1 MLVKAGSWA
10 FDTGREA
17 IAGLV
22 RAETFQRPGSARRS
36 AGSRPLGSL
45 AVTSRVVDRSGV
57 GEVVLD
63 PARLRA
69 LGAGGLFWLDLH
81 APDQEQLA
89 ALNEAFGFH
98 PLALEDSSH
107 FNQRSK
113 LEDYEGFSF
122 LVLYGHTPD
131 EDDLV
136 EVHLYVGE
144 TFVVTVRRDESP
156 SVEELYR
163 QFGGGL
169 PEHETAAHLLY
180 RIADALVDSFFPALS
195 RYDDRL
201 ELIEDDLIRNP
212 KQEHLQDVFAMRRR
226 LARLRRVIS
235 PQRDLLGRI
244 AAGANEIPGMTP
256 EVERYFRD
264 VYDHLIRLGETL
276 DVLREL
282 MTSAVDVYLSAGS
295 NRLGEVTKQLAVIA
309 TIFLPLTFITGFFG
323 QNFGWMVEHVDS
335 LAAFLALG
343 VGLQLAGMALLL
355 VYFKRRGWY

>member
-1 MLVKAGSWA
+1 M
-10 FDTGREA
+10 RC
-17 IAGLV
+17 
-22 RAETFQRPGSARRS
+22 
-36 AGSRPLGSL
+36 
-45 AVTSRVVDRSGV
+45 RVVDRSGLADV
-57 GEVVLD
+57 SLE
-63 PARLRA
+63 PAELRA
-69 LGAGGLFWLDLH
+69 LGDGGVFWLDVHDPGRDELD
-81 APDQEQLA
+81 AVGA
-89 ALNEAFGFH
+89 AFGFH
-98 PLALEDSSH
+98 PLAIEDSLH
-107 FNQRSK
+107 FGQRPK

-122 LVLYGHTPD
+122 LVLYGHAPD

-136 EVHLYVGE
+136 EVHLYVGD

-156 SVEELYR
+156 ALDELRR
-163 QFGGGL
+163 QSEGGL
-169 PEHETAAHLLY
+169 PDRDSAAHVLY

-244 AAGANEIPGMTP
+244 AAGAHDIPGTTP
-256 EVERYFRD
+256 EMERYFRD
-264 VYDHLIRLGETL
+264 VYDHLLRLGETL

-282 MTSAVDVYLSAGS
+282 MTSAVDVYLSSGS

-323 QNFGWMVEHVDS
+323 QNFGWMVDHVDS
-335 LAAFLALG
+335 LLAFLALG
-343 VGLQLAGMALLL
+343 VGLQLAGMAMLL

>member
-1 MLVKAGSWA
+1 VGPS
-10 FDTGREA
+10 G
-17 IAGLV
+17 
-22 RAETFQRPGSARRS
+22 
-36 AGSRPLGSL
+36 PLGY
-45 AVTSRVVDRSGV
+45 APGVTCHVVDRSGV
-57 GEVVLD
+57 ADVTLE
-63 PARLRA
+63 PAELRA
-69 LGAGGLFWLDLH
+69 LGERGVFWLDLH
-81 APDQEQLA
+81 RPSRDQLG
-89 ALNEAFGFH
+89 ALSEAFGFH
-98 PLALEDSSH
+98 PLALEDSAH
-107 FNQRSK
+107 FGQRPK

-122 LVLYGHTPD
+122 LVLYGHAPD

-136 EVHLYVGE
+136 EVHLYANE
-144 TFVVTVRRDESP
+144 RFVVTIRRDESP
-156 SVEELYR
+156 ALDELRR
-163 QFGGGL
+163 QSEDGL
-169 PEHETAAHLLY
+169 SDRESAAHVLY

-244 AAGANEIPGMTP
+244 AAGAHDMPGMTA
-256 EVERYFRD
+256 ETERYFRD
-264 VYDHLIRLGETL
+264 VYDHLIRLGETV

-295 NRLGEVTKQLAVIA
+295 NRLGEVTKQLALIA

-343 VGLQLAGMALLL
+343 VGLQLAGMTLLH
-355 VYFKRRGWY
+355 VYFRRRGWY